1 MKYKIVSG
9 TGAWLYISSGGGSL
23 ATYTYSYANM
33 QPNTTYYLCF
43 AYGKDGSGHKGS
55 DRLFISTIS
64 FVSAI

>member
-1 MKYKIVSG
+1 MYSASG
-9 TGAWLYISSGGGSL
+9 EGSL

-43 AYGKDGSGHKGS
+43 AYGKDGSVHSGS